1 MDEGVPHGP
10 DDWGIMMSD
19 PQSEDPTADR
29 EMDAALE
36 EAERKARAEE
46 DADPEERVAVRDD
59 ETGRITEER
68 AQ

>member
-1 MDEGVPHGP
+1 M
-10 DDWGIMMSD
+10 MMSD
-19 PQSEDPTADR
+19 PQSEDPRTDR

-46 DADPEERVAVRDD
+46 DADSDERVAVRD
-59 ETGRITEER
+59 EESGGITEER

>member
-1 MDEGVPHGP
+1 MT
-10 DDWGIMMSD
+10 MSD
-19 PQSEDPTADR
+19 PQSDDPTTDR

-59 ETGRITEER
+59 DSGRINEER

>member
-1 MDEGVPHGP
+1 
-10 DDWGIMMSD
+10 MSD
-19 PQSEDPTADR
+19 PQSEDPQADR

-46 DADPEERVAVRDD
+46 VADADESVAVRD
-59 ETGRITEER
+59 EASGRIGEER

>member
-1 MDEGVPHGP
+1 
-10 DDWGIMMSD
+10 MSD

-29 EMDAALE
+29 KMEAALE

-46 DADPEERVAVRDD
+46 EADPDERVAVRD
-59 ETGRITEER
+59 EESGRISEER

>member
-1 MDEGVPHGP
+1 
-10 DDWGIMMSD
+10 MSD
-19 PQSEDPTADR
+19 PQSDDPTTDR

-46 DADPEERVAVRDD
+46 DADPDERVAVRDED
-59 ETGRITEER
+59 SGRITEER

>member
-1 MDEGVPHGP
+1 MT
-10 DDWGIMMSD
+10 MSD
-19 PQSEDPTADR
+19 PQSDDPTTDR

-59 ETGRITEER
+59 DTGGITEER